1 MNYKLIT
8 DPVKR
13 VEIETIR
20 ESDKLESDL
29 MYLQNQRESIGKI
42 KPLSEEFQRYRRSA
56 IIIVQE
62 LNIALADVEI
72 EEINDQMSAKLL
84 PLRNKLEDASGKD
97 LKKIQDQIKTEKE
110 KFSRKIEETRAYNRE
125 LVDKLNQSEFESAE
139 VEKQYN
145 GLVFREAGKAA
156 KWFDESS
163 SSAYRHDS
171 LQKYMGSKKQS
182 DKDVLTRF
190 RGVYKEFNDLKKNI
204 IDPLGLSLDQ
214 LDEVTN
220 KFNEQI
226 QVLETQISELENSKP
241 ARIEALTEQMKL
253 DSENWKTPKDRA
265 VEFASLNYL
274 LDEMMVF
281 KPKVEEFDEVE
292 IIETENKK
300 LETVNKKLLKA
311 WLLTILKRYAA

>member
-1 MNYKLIT
+1 
-8 DPVKR
+8 
-13 VEIETIR
+13 
-20 ESDKLESDL
+20 
-29 MYLQNQRESIGKI
+29 
-42 KPLSEEFQRYRRSA
+42 
-56 IIIVQE
+56 
-62 LNIALADVEI
+62 
-72 EEINDQMSAKLL
+72 MSAKLL

-125 LVDKLNQSEFESAE
+125 LVDKLNQSEFESPEA
-139 VEKQYN
+139 EKQYN

-182 DKDVLTRF
+182 DKDVLARF
-190 RGVYKEFNDLKKNI
+190 RGIYKEFNDLKKNI
-204 IDPLGLSLDQ
+204 IDPLGLSIDQ
-214 LDEVTN
+214 LDEITT

-226 QVLETQISELENSKP
+226 EVLQTKISELEDSKP
-241 ARIEALTEQMKL
+241 ARIEALKEQMKA
-253 DSENWKTPKDRA
+253 DIENWKTPEDRA

-292 IIETENKK
+292 IIETIDNDSVTERSRSHNK
-300 LETVNKKLLKA
+300 LIKA
-311 WLLTILKRYAA
+311 WLLTILKRYAV